1 MNRKYLFAGLVSFA
15 ALPCFG
21 EVPMEISLLMKD
33 GEFAKADSVIGKS
46 GVSLTAV
53 EADSLRAIM
62 SRIERDFCYT
72 FEEGVEKIQE
82 RFPHV
87 SVANVKDWE
96 TRNFVETKMINGEK
110 RMFRKAISNID
121 RLVPE
126 LSAGRKTQAIFDAVS
141 GAEMVSGVL
150 KGISRETGYDGGHR
164 ITIKYTIDVDA
175 DSVPAGEKIRVW
187 MPFPTTTERQKNVT
201 LISSSDKVRFSNS
214 EKHNTVYMERKAKKG
229 QPAHFEIVY
238 SYDVYSKYFSQD
250 YMLSHL
256 KPYDKTSDV
265 YLKYTKMI

>member
-1 MNRKYLFAGLVSFA
+1 MKRNVMNRKYLFAGLVSFA

-96 TRNFVETKMINGEK
+96 TRNFV
-110 RMFRKAISNID
+110 RK
-121 RLVPE
+121 
-126 LSAGRKTQAIFDAVS
+126 FDS
-141 GAEMVSGVL
+141 
-150 KGISRETGYDGGHR
+150 SR
-164 ITIKYTIDVDA
+164 
-175 DSVPAGEKIRVW
+175 
-187 MPFPTTTERQKNVT
+187 
-201 LISSSDKVRFSNS
+201 
-214 EKHNTVYMERKAKKG
+214 
-229 QPAHFEIVY
+229 
-238 SYDVYSKYFSQD
+238 
-250 YMLSHL
+250 
-256 KPYDKTSDV
+256 
-265 YLKYTKMI
+265 

>member
-1 MNRKYLFAGLVSFA
+1 
-15 ALPCFG
+15 
-21 EVPMEISLLMKD
+21 MESSRS
-33 GEFAKADSVIGKS
+33 ADSVIGKS

-150 KGISRETGYDGGHR
+150 KGISRGDR
-164 ITIKYTIDVDA
+164 
-175 DSVPAGEKIRVW
+175 
-187 MPFPTTTERQKNVT
+187 
-201 LISSSDKVRFSNS
+201 L
-214 EKHNTVYMERKAKKG
+214 
-229 QPAHFEIVY
+229 
-238 SYDVYSKYFSQD
+238 
-250 YMLSHL
+250 
-256 KPYDKTSDV
+256 
-265 YLKYTKMI
+265 

>member
-1 MNRKYLFAGLVSFA
+1 
-15 ALPCFG
+15 
-21 EVPMEISLLMKD
+21 
-33 GEFAKADSVIGKS
+33 
-46 GVSLTAV
+46 
-53 EADSLRAIM
+53 M

-201 LISSSDKVRFSNS
+201 LRSTTLCIWS
-214 EKHNTVYMERKAKKG
+214 EKRRKDSLR
-229 QPAHFEIVY
+229 I
-238 SYDVYSKYFSQD
+238 
-250 YMLSHL
+250 LR
-256 KPYDKTSDV
+256 
-265 YLKYTKMI
+265 